1 MFELPLVP
9 LNTVL
14 FPGMPLR
21 LHVFEERYR
30 IMMQQVMHNNQT
42 FGVCLIKRGT
52 EALGPLPEPYET
64 GCTARVVQ
72 VERLEDGQLNLTVV
86 GDERFHI
93 LRMGVGQPYLTAF
106 VESAP
111 LKAHQTLEVVRGVH
125 VLRERLVRYLAL
137 LAKYN
142 DESKEGGGMELDMDL
157 TGLQLPDDPMML
169 IYLSAALLQI
179 PSAEKQPLLEAETAQ
194 SLLDRV
200 QRLFRRELAVL
211 PPLLEVSEEQARVAA
226 WVN

>member
-1 MFELPLVP
+1 MFELPLFP

-21 LHVFEERYR
+21 LHIFEERYK
-30 IMMQQVMHNNQT
+30 VMLQRVLQTNQT
-42 FGVCLIKRGT
+42 FGVNLIRKGA
-52 EALGPLPEPYET
+52 EASGPLAEPYDV

-72 VERLEDGQLNLTVV
+72 VEPLEDGHMNLTVV

-106 VESAP
+106 VESTP
-111 LKAHQTLEVVRGVH
+111 LKAHQTLEVVRGVR
-125 VLRERLVRYLAL
+125 VLRQRLAGYLNLLSRYSQ
-137 LAKYN
+137 
-142 DESKEGGGMELDMDL
+142 EGEGGDGLHLDFDL
-157 TGLQLPDDPMML
+157 TELQLPEDPMML

-179 PSAEKQPLLEAETAQ
+179 PAAEKQPLLEAETAQ
-194 SLLDRV
+194 DLLNKI

-211 PPLLEVSEEQARVAA
+211 PPLLMVSEEQARGSA